1 MNTAIICAAG
11 MSTRMNTEIS
21 KQLIPLWGKPIIV
34 YTLLA
39 FEEATLVDEVVLVV
53 NKGVMGYYK
62 GNIIERY
69 GIKKV
74 KRIVA
79 GGVTRQESVYNGL
92 QKVSDQTKIVAI
104 HDGAR
109 PLVTPELIDRSIQS
123 LGDKSGL
130 VVSIPVQ
137 DTIKIVG
144 MDQVIKET
152 PDRRRIWA
160 AQTPQVFPLEVIRKA
175 HEIARADGFVG
186 TDDGSLVERLG
197 LEVSVML
204 GSKENIKITTPL
216 DLTMAEVIMSRR

>member
-1 MNTAIICAAG
+1 MNTK
-11 MSTRMNTEIS
+11 IS
-21 KQLIPLWGKPIIV
+21 KQLIPLRGKPIIV

-53 NKGVMGYYK
+53 NKGVMGYYER
-62 GNIIERY
+62 NIIERY

-92 QKVSDQTKIVAI
+92 QKVSEQTKIVAI

-144 MDQVIKET
+144 RDQVIKET

-160 AQTPQVFPLEVIRKA
+160 AQTPQVFPLEIIRKA
-175 HEIARADGFVG
+175 HEMARADGFVG
-186 TDDGSLVERLG
+186 TDDGSLVERVG

-216 DLTMAEVIMSRR
+216 DLTMAQVIMSRR

>member
-11 MSTRMNTEIS
+11 MSTRMNTKIS
-21 KQLIPLWGKPIIV
+21 KQLIPLRGKPIIV

-62 GNIIERY
+62 RNIIERY

-104 HDGAR
+104 HDGVR

-144 MDQVIKET
+144 RDHVIKET

-160 AQTPQVFPLEVIRKA
+160 AQTPQVFPLEIIRKA

>member
-1 MNTAIICAAG
+1 MNTKV
-11 MSTRMNTEIS
+11 S
-21 KQLIPLWGKPIIV
+21 KQLIPLRGKPIIV

-62 GNIIERY
+62 RNIIERY

-144 MDQVIKET
+144 RDQVIKET

>member
-1 MNTAIICAAG
+1 MNTSIICAAG
-11 MSTRMNTEIS
+11 MSTRMNTKVS
-21 KQLIPLWGKPIIV
+21 KQLIPLRGKPIIV

-62 GNIIERY
+62 RNIIERY

-92 QKVSDQTKIVAI
+92 QRVSDQTKIVAI

-144 MDQVIKET
+144 RDQVIKET

>member
-1 MNTAIICAAG
+1 MNTK
-11 MSTRMNTEIS
+11 IS
-21 KQLIPLWGKPIIV
+21 KQLIPLRGKPIIV

-53 NKGVMGYYK
+53 NKGVMGYYER
-62 GNIIERY
+62 NIIERY

-92 QKVSDQTKIVAI
+92 QKVSEQTKIVAI

-144 MDQVIKET
+144 SDQVIKET

-160 AQTPQVFPLEVIRKA
+160 AQTPQVFPL
-175 HEIARADGFVG
+175 
-186 TDDGSLVERLG
+186 
-197 LEVSVML
+197 
-204 GSKENIKITTPL
+204 
-216 DLTMAEVIMSRR
+216 

>member
-1 MNTAIICAAG
+1 MNTK
-11 MSTRMNTEIS
+11 IS
-21 KQLIPLWGKPIIV
+21 KQLIPLWGKPIIA

-53 NKGVMGYYK
+53 NRGVMGYYK
-62 GNIIERY
+62 RNIIERY
-69 GIKKV
+69 GIEKV

-144 MDQVIKET
+144 SDQVIKET
-152 PDRRRIWA
+152 SDRRHIWA

-175 HEIARADGFVG
+175 HEMARADGFVG

>member
-1 MNTAIICAAG
+1 MNTK
-11 MSTRMNTEIS
+11 IS
-21 KQLIPLWGKPIIV
+21 KQLIPLRGKPIIV

-39 FEEATLVDEVVLVV
+39 FEEAALVDEVVLVV
-53 NKGVMGYYK
+53 NRGVMGYYK
-62 GNIIERY
+62 RNIIERY

-144 MDQVIKET
+144 RDQVIKET

-160 AQTPQVFPLEVIRKA
+160 AQTPQVFPLEIIRKA
-175 HEIARADGFVG
+175 HKIARADGFVG

>member
-1 MNTAIICAAG
+1 MNTK
-11 MSTRMNTEIS
+11 IS

-62 GNIIERY
+62 RNIIERY

-137 DTIKIVG
+137 DTVKIVG
-144 MDQVIKET
+144 SDQVIKET
-152 PDRRRIWA
+152 LDRRRIWT
-160 AQTPQVFPLEVIRKA
+160 AQTPQVFLLEVIRKA
-175 HEIARADGFVG
+175 HEMARADGFVG

>member
-1 MNTAIICAAG
+1 MNTK
-11 MSTRMNTEIS
+11 IS
-21 KQLIPLWGKPIIV
+21 KQLIPLRGKPIIV

-39 FEEATLVDEVVLVV
+39 FEEAALVDEVVLVV
-53 NKGVMGYYK
+53 NRGVMGYYK
-62 GNIIERY
+62 RNIIERY

-144 MDQVIKET
+144 RDQVIKET

-160 AQTPQVFPLEVIRKA
+160 AQTPQVFPLEIIRKA

>member
-1 MNTAIICAAG
+1 MNTK
-11 MSTRMNTEIS
+11 IS
-21 KQLIPLWGKPIIV
+21 KQLIPLRGKPIIV

-39 FEEATLVDEVVLVV
+39 FEEAALVDEVVLVV
-53 NKGVMGYYK
+53 NRGVMGYYK
-62 GNIIERY
+62 RNIIERY

-144 MDQVIKET
+144 RDQVIKET

-160 AQTPQVFPLEVIRKA
+160 AQTPQVFPLEIIRKA
-175 HEIARADGFVG
+175 HKIARADGFVG

-204 GSKENIKITTPL
+204 GSKENIKISTPL

>member
-1 MNTAIICAAG
+1 MNTK
-11 MSTRMNTEIS
+11 IS
-21 KQLIPLWGKPIIV
+21 KQLIPLRGKPIIV

-53 NKGVMGYYK
+53 NKGVMGYYER
-62 GNIIERY
+62 NIIERY

-92 QKVSDQTKIVAI
+92 QKVSEQTKIVAI

-144 MDQVIKET
+144 SDQVIKET

-160 AQTPQVFPLEVIRKA
+160 AQTPQVFPLEIIRKA
-175 HEIARADGFVG
+175 HEMAKADGFVG
-186 TDDGSLVERLG
+186 TDDGSLVERVG

-216 DLTMAEVIMSRR
+216 DLTMAQVIMSRR

>member
-1 MNTAIICAAG
+1 MNTKV
-11 MSTRMNTEIS
+11 S
-21 KQLIPLWGKPIIV
+21 KQLIPLRGKPIIV

-39 FEEATLVDEVVLVV
+39 FEEAALVDEVVLVV
-53 NKGVMGYYK
+53 NRGVMGYYK
-62 GNIIERY
+62 RNIIERY

-79 GGVTRQESVYNGL
+79 GGVTRQKSVYNGL

>member
-204 GSKENIKITTPL
+204 GSKENIKISTPL